1 LHKPEQNEKDKF
13 YSFWN
18 TWLDMKEEIKRAYQ
32 RKDPSVAALMKKA
45 LENYSLMLE
54 SFLIDNPS
62 DPSGSISLIE
72 PLNGKERLHFI
83 HMKIASHF
91 AYVQLNAL
99 YTEAMKKAVSRLA
112 MKK

>member
-13 YSFWN
+13 YFYWN
-18 TWLDMKEEIKRAYQ
+18 TWLGMKEEIEEAYQ
-32 RKDPSVAALMKKA
+32 RKDPSVVARMEKA
-45 LENYSLMLE
+45 IENYSLMLE
-54 SFLIDNPS
+54 SFLINNLS
-62 DPSGSISLIE
+62 DPSGSLSSIE

-83 HMKIASHF
+83 HTKIASHF

>member
-1 LHKPEQNEKDKF
+1 MDAKETL

-18 TWLDMKEEIKRAYQ
+18 SWIDMKGEIEGAYQ
-32 RKDPSVAALMKKA
+32 RKDPSTANMMDKA
-45 LENYSLMLE
+45 IENYLLMLE
-54 SFLIDNPS
+54 LYPLINPS
-62 DPSGSISLIE
+62 DPSGPRSLIE
-72 PLNGKERLHFI
+72 PLNGKERLQFI
-83 HMKIASHF
+83 RMKIHGHF